1 MKEFKDILLEKRKAL
16 GLSQFELGMLLDTSQ
31 AVIGKWELGEF
42 YPNFSSLNKIADVF
56 KCSVDELMG
65 RDKPGVNIPMKIGT
79 AYFYDGHTEDIFR
92 YITHKNGDETVIE
105 FYTTNGMYVFQ
116 AYIIQNP
123 KVNYITCKECS
134 FRRVVVEV
142 DEYGCVDV
150 RLYTTDDIERIEI
163 LKEKER

>member
-1 MKEFKDILLEKRKAL
+1 MTE
-16 GLSQFELGMLLDTSQ
+16 LSKL
-31 AVIGKWELGEF
+31 
-42 YPNFSSLNKIADVF
+42 
-56 KCSVDELMG
+56 
-65 RDKPGVNIPMKIGT
+65 GT

-116 AYIIQNP
+116 TYIIQNP
-123 KVNYITCKECS
+123 KVNYIKCKECS
-134 FRRVVVEV
+134 FRRVVVKV

-150 RLYTTDDIERIEI
+150 GLYTTDDIERIEI